1 MNGDTIEF
9 RVSVPASFTLSFPMH
24 NTDAAELD
32 KFEQLAASWW
42 DPEGDSR
49 PLHLLN
55 PLRFDYI
62 KHHATLSGQ
71 SVLDVGCGGGLL
83 SELMAKAGGQVLGI
97 DAGHAQISVAAL
109 HARDAGVTLEYE
121 QTTAEQLRERQTAAF
136 DLVTCMELLEHVPD
150 PLSVVT
156 ACAELLRPGG
166 KVIFSTINRSLGA
179 WLKTIVAAE
188 HVLGLLP
195 KGTHRYENFI
205 RPAELAAWGRA
216 ANLRVVDI
224 TGVNYN
230 PVRQTFYLVPEP
242 RANYMMCLA
251 RPIADD

>member
-1 MNGDTIEF
+1 MQ
-9 RVSVPASFTLSFPMH
+9 
-24 NTDAAELD
+24 NTDPDELE
-32 KFEQLAASWW
+32 KFAQLAASWW
-42 DPEGDSR
+42 DPAGDSR
-49 PLHLLN
+49 SLHLLN
-55 PLRFDYI
+55 PLRFGYI
-62 KHHATLSGQ
+62 EHHATLSGL

-83 SELMAKAGGQVLGI
+83 SELMAKAGSRVLGI
-97 DAGHAQISVAAL
+97 DPGHAQVSVAAL
-109 HARDAGVTLEYE
+109 HARDAGVPLEYE
-121 QTTAEQLRERQTAAF
+121 QATAEQLRDRKNDAF

-150 PLSVVT
+150 PHSVVT

-179 WLKTIVAAE
+179 WLKTIIAAE

-216 ANLRVVDI
+216 ANLRVIDI
-224 TGVNYN
+224 TGVDYRL
-230 PVRQTFYLVPEP
+230 VSQTFYLVPEP

-251 RPIADD
+251 RPMADD